1 MEKNNNKNVL
11 SVVFNEFKNDNRVLN
26 QALSISDGGYSVT
39 IIAIEMGSLL
49 PLKEKINNI
58 QLIRFFKGYG
68 NQKIF
73 SIYIFQLLY
82 NFIKFNYKF
91 YSFVLRD
98 EHDVI
103 HCHDLNTLQFGI
115 VSKLF
120 KGKSVKLIYDAHEY
134 ETQRNLLHG
143 LKQRML
149 IIKEKFLIRY
159 CDRVV
164 TVSNTI
170 AEEYSRLYNI
180 PKPTVILNCP
190 VIDPESE
197 IVRHDI
203 FREKFNISDSTK
215 IFLYQGYFSVGRG
228 IEIILEAFNE
238 LNFKDIALVFMGEG
252 AMIKEIKSNEL
263 YENSVYIHPFVASDE
278 IIKHTSSADYGISF
292 IEDIS
297 LSDRYCL
304 PNKLFEYIAAGLP
317 VITSGLPE
325 MEKFV
330 KIHGVGVSSNENSVS
345 GFVEAFGE
353 LINMDREA
361 LNKNIIKTRKKYNW
375 STQEKILLNLYENLI
390 TESVKN

>member
-1 MEKNNNKNVL
+1 MNDL
-11 SVVFNEFKNDNRVLN
+11 KNDNRVLN
-26 QALSISDGGYSVT
+26 QAISLSKVGYHVT
-39 IIAIEMGSLL
+39 IFAAQRISKLQNE
-49 PLKEKINNI
+49 E
-58 QLIRFFKGYG
+58 FKGITI
-68 NQKIF
+68 NRINLNN
-73 SIYIFQLLY
+73 S
-82 NFIKFNYKF
+82 FIKKIWILRYLYLQFQVFKVTVF
-91 YSFVLRD
+91 YCKSLNDSNKIV
-98 EHDVI
+98 
-103 HCHDLNTLQFGI
+103 HCHDLKSLHFGVLIKIFYYYNT
-115 VSKLF
+115 
-120 KGKSVKLIYDAHEY
+120 KLIYDAHEY
-134 ETQRNLLHG
+134 ETQKNG
-143 LKQRML
+143 LNIFTKIYNKL
-149 IIKEKFLIRY
+149 KEKLLIRY
-159 CDRVV
+159 IDSLI

-361 LNKNIIKTRKKYNW
+361 LNKNINKTRKKYNW
-375 STQEKILLNLYENLI
+375 STQEKILLDLYENL
-390 TESVKN
+390 N